1 MSIRTDVGY
10 ADELDAG
17 DALAHLRERFVFA
30 DEELVYVDGNSL
42 GRLPRASVDVA
53 QDVVRR
59 QWGERLIR
67 GWNESWFEM
76 PQRIGA
82 KVARLIGAEP
92 DEVIMADSTSV
103 NLFKLVVAA
112 LRMQWG
118 RSWIMT
124 DTMNF
129 PSDLYI
135 LQGIVD
141 LLGGQHEL
149 EVVAST
155 DGIYGPVE
163 DLRAMLDER
172 TALVTLSHTV
182 F

>member
-17 DALAHLRERFVFA
+17 DALAYLRERFVFA
-30 DEELVYVDGNSL
+30 DPGLVYVDGNSL
-42 GRLPRASVDVA
+42 GRLPKASVELA
-53 QDVVRR
+53 EDVVRR

-67 GWNESWFEM
+67 GWNEGWFLL

-82 KVARLIGAEP
+82 KVARVIGAEP

-112 LRMQWG
+112 LRAQRG
-118 RSWIMT
+118 RSRIVT

-135 LQGIVD
+135 LQGIME
-141 LLGGQHEL
+141 LLGGVHEL
-149 EVVAST
+149 EVVASA
-155 DGIYGPVE
+155 DGIYGPAE
-163 DLRAMLDER
+163 ELRARLDER
-172 TALVTLSHTV
+172 TAL
-182 F
+182 

>member
-30 DEELVYVDGNSL
+30 DEELVYMDGNSL
-42 GRLPRASVDVA
+42 GRLPRASVEVV
-53 QDVVRR
+53 QDVVKR

-92 DEVIMADSTSV
+92 DEVIMADSTSG
-103 NLFKLVVAA
+103 NLVKVGVAGLGMRGGRWQVV
-112 LRMQWG
+112 
-118 RSWIMT
+118 T
-124 DTMNF
+124 ETMKF
-129 PSDLYI
+129 SSGLYI
-135 LQGIVD
+135 FQGIVD
-141 LLGGQHEL
+141 
-149 EVVAST
+149 
-155 DGIYGPVE
+155 
-163 DLRAMLDER
+163 
-172 TALVTLSHTV
+172 V
-182 F
+182 FG